1 MRRASTEPLR
11 PKAARLPPHRFR
23 QQSHSD
29 PSRRATQKPVNGEPE
44 ALPPQ
49 QVVMKRGAASTRVMG
64 PVMAALRQSL
74 TIAETIA
81 AAAVTAAAVTAA
93 VAAVVA
99 AAAAVVTMAAA
110 VAAEIGHA

>member
-1 MRRASTEPLR
+1 MRQASTEPLR
-11 PKAARLPPHRFR
+11 PKAARPPPHRFR
-23 QQSHSD
+23 QQSHSE
-29 PSRRATQKPVNGEPE
+29 PSSRATQKPVNSEPE
-44 ALPPQ
+44 VLPPQ
-49 QVVMKRGAASTRVMG
+49 QVVMERGAASTRVMG

-81 AAAVTAAAVTAA
+81 AAVTVAAVTAA
-93 VAAVVA
+93 VVAMVA

>member
-11 PKAARLPPHRFR
+11 PKAARPPPHRFR
-23 QQSHSD
+23 HQSHSE
-29 PSRRATQKPVNGEPE
+29 PSSRATQKPVNGEPE
-44 ALPPQ
+44 VLPPQ

-81 AAAVTAAAVTAA
+81 AAVTAA

>member
-11 PKAARLPPHRFR
+11 PKAARPPPHRFR

-29 PSRRATQKPVNGEPE
+29 PSSRATQKPVNGEPE
-44 ALPPQ
+44 VLPPQ

-81 AAAVTAAAVTAA
+81 AAVTAAAVTAA

-110 VAAEIGHA
+110 VAAESGHA

>member
-11 PKAARLPPHRFR
+11 PKAARPPPHRFR

-29 PSRRATQKPVNGEPE
+29 PSSRATQKPVNGEPE

-74 TIAETIA
+74 TIAETV

>member
-11 PKAARLPPHRFR
+11 PKAAQPPPHRFH

-29 PSRRATQKPVNGEPE
+29 PSSRATQKPVNGEPE
-44 ALPPQ
+44 VLPPQ

-81 AAAVTAAAVTAA
+81 AAVTAAAVTAA

>member
-11 PKAARLPPHRFR
+11 PKAARPPSHRFR

-29 PSRRATQKPVNGEPE
+29 PSSRATQKPVNGEPE
-44 ALPPQ
+44 VLPPQ

-81 AAAVTAAAVTAA
+81 AAVTAAAVTAA
-93 VAAVVA
+93 VAAAVA